1 VSEGKKKKKKEQ
13 TPANF
18 VSEWFGH
25 RVYPTIVSTKQSV
38 ADQKGERCPFLS
50 DATGET
56 RACVKS
62 EAARGVCTISSLSN
76 GPRQDWLVCPY
87 RALNEDLVSNSIRR
101 LFDLAS
107 GVHPFVT
114 PAVTLKKED
123 VREDIGKRLGK
134 GEPVFIYFDK
144 KTSGELSI
152 PGTDRSPEF
161 SFDVTVVELNV
172 KDGSPHIGRFGILE
186 IQTMDFHGSYRDA
199 VKNLRD
205 GLRMHPK
212 NFGRMV
218 EANQWWLAQGVE
230 GPNIANVFKRTFY
243 QMMFKFQLGQHEQ
256 CAGCVLAIPQS
267 VWDSWQVHLGAP
279 TLTNAGDGTVRLLAP
294 KHTLPDPCPAW
305 IYVFDTDTT
314 KATTPSPLVVS
325 KVIGTDAPSISHW
338 ALDVAPAAA
347 LENIGAQAG
356 FLAALSRRLKQFW
369 PELAKTV
376 TVDAPTREKA
386 AASSRAEST
395 KSDTKIT
402 EMEHLSPYSGP
413 SAGAVSSEAPDQD

>member
-1 VSEGKKKKKKEQ
+1 MSKDRRKKKKEQ

-25 RVYPTIVSTKQSV
+25 RVYPAIVSTKQSL
-38 ADQKGERCPFLS
+38 ADQNSERCPFLS

-56 RACVKS
+56 RECVKS

-87 RALNEDLVSNSIRR
+87 RALNNDLVSNSIRR
-101 LFDLAS
+101 LFNLHS

-114 PAVTLKKED
+114 PAVTLKKD
-123 VREDIGKRLGK
+123 GVREDINKRLGK
-134 GEPVFIYFDK
+134 GQPVFIYFDK

-172 KDGSPHIGRFGILE
+172 KDGTPHIGRFGILE

-199 VKNLRD
+199 VKNLRE

-212 NFGRMV
+212 NFGATV
-218 EANQWWLAQGVE
+218 EANQWWLAEGVE

-279 TLTNAGDGTVRLLAP
+279 TLTNMGDGTVRLLAP

-305 IYVFDTDTT
+305 IYVFDTDTN
-314 KATTPSPLVVS
+314 KATTPTPIVVS
-325 KVIGTDAPSISHW
+325 QIIGTDAPSISHW

-376 TVDAPTREKA
+376 TMDAP
-386 AASSRAEST
+386 AESKGT
-395 KSDTKIT
+395 STTLKR
-402 EMEHLSPYSGP
+402 
-413 SAGAVSSEAPDQD
+413 